1 MQASA
6 GESSLSTPPEFGVR
20 CANIQR
26 KTPIPDGCLSLV
38 NLTGADSE
46 TFYRDLEELA
56 DKLAAQEDHNV

>member
-1 MQASA
+1 M
-6 GESSLSTPPEFGVR
+6 
-20 CANIQR
+20 
-26 KTPIPDGCLSLV
+26 V